1 MPTLVADL
9 TPLQRMWLYENQL
22 TRGDSRDSYED
33 RWTRMGTTYSDDI
46 FRARPEPPPPQHPM
60 RKRKYDDESCIQIS
74 PRDCAR
80 SPSSPPLEH
89 RPRHQAHNK
98 GPQFPYQGDKLSW
111 QQSLDNLKVYRDHYG
126 VRETIDLTKAVND
139 PSSNHFFIALHPAE
153 LQRTA
158 EVLLESKAWAL
169 DQQAKKEE
177 KEPEQIWGTDN
188 RAGGATRGPRISVE
202 SVDLIGCVS

>member
-139 PSSNHFFIALHPAE
+139 PSSNHFFLLLCTPQNCNVPQKYSLNPKLGRWINKQRKKKKNPSKYGALTTE
-153 LQRTA
+153 QV
-158 EVLLESKAWAL
+158 EQLE
-169 DQQAKKEE
+169 
-177 KEPEQIWGTDN
+177 
-188 RAGGATRGPRISVE
+188 
-202 SVDLIGCVS
+202 DLGFQWNQST